1 MTCLISQGTNSKE
14 APCQT
19 CGKGIHECVGH
30 YGYIDLEL
38 PVFHIGY
45 FKCIINILQTI
56 CKKCAHVLLVD
67 EDKYTYSSKLS
78 NPNLSYMVKKK
89 IREKIVGKCKKVTK
103 CPHCKEVNGFV
114 KKMTAG
120 KGSTGN
126 SVLKIVHEKNKG
138 KDKQLLMEEQVKE
151 FNPVI
156 ESNADIKTALT
167 GNVIPEILTPIDV
180 LKLFQRIPEKDII
193 LLAMDPKK

>member
-1 MTCLISQGTNSKE
+1 
-14 APCQT
+14 
-19 CGKGIHECVGH
+19 
-30 YGYIDLEL
+30 
-38 PVFHIGY
+38 
-45 FKCIINILQTI
+45 
-56 CKKCAHVLLVD
+56 
-67 EDKYTYSSKLS
+67 
-78 NPNLSYMVKKK
+78 MVKKK
-89 IREKIVGKCKKVTK
+89 IREKIVSKCKKITK

-138 KDKQLLMEEQVKE
+138 KDKMVLLQEQLKE
-151 FNPVI
+151 FSIVI
-156 ESNADIKTALT
+156 ESNPDIKNALT
-167 GNVIPEILTPIDV
+167 GNVIPEVLTPIDV